1 MDSSNF
7 QRALRAFQRQSPFRP
22 FTVALVNGD
31 RFQVEH
37 PEALIVR
44 EGVAVFFAA
53 DGEIRLFDH
62 EGVSQFERESS
73 GRRTGRWGDAN
84 PEG

>member
-1 MDSSNF
+1 MDPSNF

-31 RFQVEH
+31 RFQVH
-37 PEALIVR
+37 HSEALVVPD
-44 EGVAVFFAA
+44 GVAVFFAA
-53 DGEIRLFDH
+53 DGKIRLFDH
-62 EGVSQFERESS
+62 EGVSQFERQPS
-73 GRRTGRWGDAN
+73 GPKSRRRGNAH

>member
-1 MDSSNF
+1 MTPANF

-22 FTVALVNGD
+22 FTISLIDGD
-31 RFQVEH
+31 RFQVHH

-62 EGVSQFERESS
+62 EGVSQFERESP
-73 GRRTGRWGDAN
+73 GPKPRQRRNSN

>member
-31 RFQVEH
+31 RFRVEH

-62 EGVSQFERESS
+62 EGVSQFEREPSS
-73 GRRTGRWGDAN
+73 PKSRPRGNSN
-84 PEG
+84 PER